1 MTLPKWQA
9 VACTLLAFAALSA
22 CAPERVMPDN
32 AETVEIAVGA
42 SGGLGAKDG
51 RARFREI
58 YCAVNTDH
66 GAELPDYRSCDE
78 ALMRLDPE
86 PPPTGRPV
94 RLNADTRPMHFFMV
108 LGLGADCIMGLIGD
122 KGAGAVQ
129 LEAIGHEVTW
139 VPVEG
144 LASSDRNARIIRDTV
159 MDTLA
164 GSDQEIVV
172 LMGYSKG
179 APDIL
184 TAIVNY
190 PELAER
196 VSAVVSAA
204 GAVGGS
210 PLADDAEQ
218 SQANLLAKLPGSG
231 CDTSDEGA
239 VESLRTEVR
248 QAWLAENELPS
259 SIQYFSLITTPDPEH
274 VSTMLKSGY
283 DKLGEISYRNDSQ
296 VLFRDQIIPGSTV
309 LAFLNADHWAFAVP
323 IDRNHPLLGELIVNK
338 NEFPREVLVESVLIQ
353 LQESLGL

>member
-1 MTLPKWQA
+1 
-9 VACTLLAFAALSA
+9 
-22 CAPERVMPDN
+22 MPDD
-32 AETVEIAVGA
+32 AETVEIALGA

-66 GAELPDYRSCDE
+66 GEELPDYRSCDE

-94 RLNADTRPMHFFMV
+94 RLNADKRPMHFFMV

-129 LEAIGHEVTW
+129 LEALGHEVTW

-144 LASSDRNARIIRDTV
+144 LASSDRNTRIIRGTV
-159 MDTLA
+159 MNTLA
-164 GSDQEIVV
+164 GSDQVIAV

-231 CDTSDEGA
+231 CDISDEGA
-239 VESLRTEVR
+239 VESLRTGVR

-259 SIQYFSLITTPDPEH
+259 SIQYLSLITTHKIDPDVDETREFL
-274 VSTMLKSGY
+274 VENFAY
-283 DKLGEISYRNDSQ
+283 SQ
-296 VLFRDQIIPGSTV
+296 VLEK
-309 LAFLNADHWAFAVP
+309 FAYVGGVGETP
-323 IDRNHPLLGELIVNK
+323 IDQ
-338 NEFPREVLVESVLIQ
+338 PRGNLTGDPWFTDGLRVVLWIAPDLT
-353 LQESLGL
+353 GLDDIEYVDWISPRR

>member
-1 MTLPKWQA
+1 
-9 VACTLLAFAALSA
+9 
-22 CAPERVMPDN
+22 MPDD
-32 AETVEIAVGA
+32 AETVEIALGA

-66 GAELPDYRSCDE
+66 GEELPDYRSCDE

-94 RLNADTRPMHFFMV
+94 RLNADKRPMHFFMV

-129 LEAIGHEVTW
+129 LEALGHEVTW

-144 LASSDRNARIIRDTV
+144 LASSDRNTRIIRGTV
-159 MDTLA
+159 MNTLA
-164 GSDQEIVV
+164 GSDQVIAV

-231 CDTSDEGA
+231 CDISDEGA
-239 VESLRTEVR
+239 VESLRTGVR

-259 SIQYFSLITTPDPEH
+259 SIQYLSLITTHKIDPDVDE
-274 VSTMLKSGY
+274 T
-283 DKLGEISYRNDSQ
+283 R
-296 VLFRDQIIPGSTV
+296 
-309 LAFLNADHWAFAVP
+309 
-323 IDRNHPLLGELIVNK
+323 
-338 NEFPREVLVESVLIQ
+338 EFLVEDLLYAQGLAGVGYVRGVGPATFEQPRGNLTGDPYFTDGLRAVMWVSQKPVSISELE
-353 LQESLGL
+353 LKDLGRRPD